1 MQHFQTPTAQN
12 TEDAGSSLLAQI
24 PNILR
29 DRKWWIIVPAILG
42 ILGSIV
48 AALVMPVLYTSQ
60 ATMLVE
66 APQLPEEVLRQDD
79 VDVVDRRIAR
89 IKQRITSRPDLIAMI
104 ERHNIYSDRRDS
116 DSMSEIIADMR
127 DAIVIEPTL
136 AASSGPTKSETIAF
150 TLSFSYPQ
158 AGAAQAVTQDLM
170 ERILR
175 LDARG
180 SVEQAT
186 NTVDF
191 LEDRATRLETQ
202 IAELEGQ
209 INDIKARNGMSLSS
223 GGMFMGGGSGSYDVQ
238 IGSLQRDNQTL
249 IAQRR
254 ALQQGNAD
262 DPLVTAAERQ
272 LTVLRSIYSD
282 THPDVILARQRLAE
296 ARQLARNS
304 APSNSEVESLSR
316 QIEFNNAQIAA
327 LQSAKVRDEGRLN
340 SQIAAQARAPLVQQ
354 QIVNLERRLS
364 GFTKQYEEVS
374 NQLTDARTGVQA
386 EDEQMTE
393 RLTVVEAPIT
403 PEEPSSPNF
412 WIIFAIG
419 IGGGLALGFGLG
431 FAIELFLRPIRD
443 PRTLESIL
451 GVAPIGVIPVV
462 EVLEDRVEESARY
475 KTFRFPRN
483 FFKKDA

>member
-1 MQHFQTPTAQN
+1 MQHFHTPSSQDNDEGGA
-12 TEDAGSSLLAQI
+12 SLLAQI
-24 PNILR
+24 PTILR
-29 DRKWWIIVPAILG
+29 DRKWWIIVP
-42 ILGSIV
+42 SIV
-48 AALVMPVLYTSQ
+48 GIVGAVAAALLMPVLYTAQ

-66 APQLPEEVLRQDD
+66 APQLPEDVLSQSD

-89 IKQRITSRPDLIAMI
+89 IKQRITIRPDLIAMM
-104 ERHNIYSDRRDS
+104 ERHNLYAKRRDS
-116 DSMSEIIADMR
+116 DSMSEIIEDMR
-127 DAIVIEPTL
+127 DAIVIESTVAT
-136 AASSGPTKSETIAF
+136 AAGPNDTETIAF
-150 TLSFSYPQ
+150 TLSFSYPEP
-158 AGAAQAVTQDLM
+158 AAAQAVAQDLM

-191 LEDRATRLETQ
+191 LQDRATQLETQ
-202 IAELEGQ
+202 IAQLEGQ
-209 INDIKARNGMSLSS
+209 INDIKGRNGMSLATGS
-223 GGMFMGGGSGSYDVQ
+223 MIMGGGAGSYDVQ
-238 IGSLQRDNQTL
+238 IGALQRDNQTL

-254 ALQQGNAD
+254 SIQQGSLD

-272 LTVLRSIYSD
+272 LAVVRSIYSD
-282 THPDVILARQRLAE
+282 THPDVIIARQRLAE
-296 ARQLARNS
+296 ARQLARS
-304 APSNSEVESLSR
+304 TGPGNSEVDTLTR

-327 LQSAKVRDEGRLN
+327 LQSAKARDEGRLN
-340 SQIAAQARAPLVQQ
+340 SQIAAQSRAPLVLQQ
-354 QIVNLERRLS
+354 VANLERRLA
-364 GFTKQYEEVS
+364 GFTEQYEEVS
-374 NQLTDARTGVQA
+374 QQLTAARTGVQA

-403 PEEPSSPNF
+403 PEDPSSPNF
-412 WIIFAIG
+412 WIIFGIG
-419 IGGGLALGFGLG
+419 IGGGLALGAALG

-462 EVLEDRVEESARY
+462 DVLEDRVEQSARY
-475 KTFRFPRN
+475 KKFRFARN